1 MTISKQNLELSA
13 MKDELVDV
21 KALYAPCPSQ
31 IKALKEHIARLD
43 KELSL
48 EIEVKEELDKRLAAE
63 QRKEAE
69 LDAMLAIEKRKE
81 ADLEKHLNATKEKLA
96 KEEKQL
102 AEDKETFNRVYE
114 SKDAEIAD
122 LKKRLASTEL
132 KLAAV
137 IKEHKPCASTIA
149 GLRKTITELQL
160 SRDTLKAAVDSK
172 DAQLDEVK
180 KMLGDQLM
188 EVLMK
193 LLVEHRDMKVQL
205 ESITKKHDDCECRTA
220 ALQDE
225 LAELKKEPESNM
237 RFA

>member
-1 MTISKQNLELSA
+1 

-122 LKKRLASTEL
+122 LEAS
-132 KLAAV
+132 
-137 IKEHKPCASTIA
+137 S
-149 GLRKTITELQL
+149 
-160 SRDTLKAAVDSK
+160 
-172 DAQLDEVK
+172 
-180 KMLGDQLM
+180 GDQGAQA
-188 EVLMK
+188 VRQHDSWSPQDN
-193 LLVEHRDMKVQL
+193 HRAPTEPRHAQGRRRQQGRPPRRGPED
-205 ESITKKHDDCECRTA
+205 A
-220 ALQDE
+220 AR
-225 LAELKKEPESNM
+225 P
-237 RFA
+237 RH